1 MDTSNFKIR
10 LPRQPIA
17 GVTPRTIYYSAPV
30 DGGPDATVPEEEVP
44 STFIAEV
51 EEAPISAYTP
61 EVEVPPVIIPQE
73 EPDSDSDDE
82 AVVSDFTPIVPKIV
96 ESPTPVAQKNI
107 LRKEYNQMSTPTP
120 QFNMLVEPTAGAYR
134 NQGYDGSAQHI
145 LSKVADGFAS
155 AAQDSHALS
164 GQIGASA
171 SATAA
176 SIDRST
182 IANRDATE
190 RVGLSVLSATE
201 RNGSDT
207 RISVERTAANGMAT
221 TERNGGDTRTALYQ
235 NTQGVLSSSE
245 RNGGDT
251 RTAVYQNGQG
261 VLSSVERNGADTRA
275 SVYQGI
281 QSVLSS
287 SERNGGDTRT
297 ALYQQGQG
305 LSSAI
310 ERNGGETR
318 SAVQQSGGQVASA
331 VERNGGDTRT
341 AISQSQGYLSSAVE
355 RNGGDTRAAV
365 VDARSQIEGALGDT
379 RSLLR
384 SDIMQT
390 LNRVDSNA
398 AAVAVQVAAG
408 SRDQLLSAK
417 DIQIQQ
423 LQVKSDLMQQ
433 SLGSFAGAR
442 TDLFQVKSE
451 LAMQLKDAELE
462 ALKTEQRL
470 SKQLAECCCE
480 IKEKVDMNSCAI
492 KEKVDAR
499 ATITDVLI
507 KDTEASRLK
516 DELYF
521 AREKYLIRG
530 RRDRSF
536 SPRRGRDG
544 RDGRDARPRSPSP
557 RR

>member
-1 MDTSNFKIR
+1 MATSNFKIK
-10 LPRQPIA
+10 LPRQLIQDI
-17 GVTPRTIYYSAPV
+17 TPRPVYDFVPAENAEPDTVIIDPSCQPDTIPEEQPESEFASDDIV
-30 DGGPDATVPEEEVP
+30 PDFTRLPDTVLEYFTPTVPKLIN
-44 STFIAEV
+44 S
-51 EEAPISAYTP
+51 S
-61 EVEVPPVIIPQE
+61 
-73 EPDSDSDDE
+73 
-82 AVVSDFTPIVPKIV
+82 
-96 ESPTPVAQKNI
+96 TPVVQKNI
-107 LRKEYNQMSTPTP
+107 LRKEYNQMSMPATPSP
-120 QFNMLVEPTAGAYR
+120 QFNMLLEPSAGAYR
-134 NQGYDGSAQHI
+134 SAYDGSAQHI
-145 LSKVADGFAS
+145 LSKVSDGFAS

-164 GQIGASA
+164 SEIAGSTAAIG
-171 SATAA
+171 A
-176 SIDRST
+176 SIDRAT
-182 IANRDATE
+182 TANRDATE

-251 RTAVYQNGQG
+251 RTAIYQNGQG
-261 VLSSVERNGADTRA
+261 VLSATERNGADTRA

-287 SERNGGDTRT
+287 SERNGGDTR
-297 ALYQQGQG
+297 A
-305 LSSAI
+305 
-310 ERNGGETR
+310 
-318 SAVQQSGGQVASA
+318 AVQQGYGQVASA

-341 AISQSQGYLSSAVE
+341 AVSQTQGYLSSAVE

-365 VDARSQIEGALGDT
+365 VDARSQIENSIGDT
-379 RSLLR
+379 RALLR
-384 SDIMQT
+384 SDIIQSMNAT
-390 LNRVDSNA
+390 ERGA

-423 LQVKSDLMQQ
+423 LQVRGDILQFN
-433 SLGSFAGAR
+433 GAGFGQAR
-442 TDLFQVKSE
+442 TDLFQVKSD
-451 LAMQLKDAELE
+451 LAMQLKEAELE

-470 SKQLAECCCE
+470 SKQMAECCCE
-480 IKEKVDMNSCAI
+480 I

-507 KDTEASRLK
+507 KDVDASRLK
-516 DELYF
+516 DDLYY
-521 AREKYLIRG
+521 AREKYLFRRD
-530 RRDRSF
+530 RRDRSP